1 MMRVILA
8 ALALCACVVAQA
20 QTVQVSPG
28 HASPGQVS
36 PGQVPPDVRSACTG
50 DAMKF
55 CPMRVLLAAAAG
67 NVRGIHLCFSR
78 HRREL
83 SQGCDR
89 VLRRHGY

>member
-28 HASPGQVS
+28 R
-36 PGQVPPDVRSACTG
+36 VPSDVRTACTG

-83 SQGCDR
+83 SESCDR

>member
-8 ALALCACVVAQA
+8 ALTLCACVVAKA
-20 QTVQVSPG
+20 
-28 HASPGQVS
+28 ASVT
-36 PGQVPPDVRSACTG
+36 VPPDVRTACTG

-83 SQGCDR
+83 SDACDR